1 MAAMHK
7 THKIYED
14 TVFNVDFFFL
24 LRDSIDVRSAIH
36 ICALLVF
43 AQC

>member
-14 TVFNVDFFFL
+14 TVFHVGFFV
-24 LRDSIDVRSAIH
+24 RDSIDVHSTIH